1 MATPGALRGV
11 AQPRVQTVGEL
22 LAELDDGSL
31 RIELDRTGAAEW
43 SEHRKH
49 LLLDSILRG
58 WPIGPLYALV
68 AEDGRRTVVDGG
80 RRLGALREFTANE
93 LDVDGR
99 LTPHSDS
106 LSDIDSKTYQE
117 LPSGLR
123 SAFDDYPVVVI
134 EFNGMAQEDIRPAL
148 FRLNDVD
155 RMSAAQRRVVESGK
169 FGEQIRELTSR
180 AADWGLTT
188 ERIGFSNVSLFYE
201 DVLGRVIVAVEQR
214 DLGVAGSDSASLTE
228 RLRAGHPTPPDV
240 YAAVSDALKSLIT
253 RPELAEPAVRF
264 SKATLA
270 SWLLLMVF
278 AQRQFGP
285 DVEHYIGYLMD
296 WLEPQ
301 RRRLAVGLDLDS
313 EPPFRGEPM
322 ADLPAADLLA
332 VFNDRAAVEAMTSES
347 LCIRDAVLWMFLVA
361 VGGVPTLDR
370 PPVSQLLVLRNQIG
384 NSVDLESV
392 AAAVHVVEWG
402 RWA

>member
-1 MATPGALRGV
+1 MATPRALRGV

-80 RRLGALREFTANE
+80 RRLGTLREFTANE

-106 LSDIDSKTYQE
+106 LSDTDSKTYQE
-117 LPSGLR
+117 LSSGLR
-123 SAFDDYPVVVI
+123 SAFNDYPVVVI
-134 EFNGMAQEDIRPAL
+134 EFDGMAQEDIRPAL

-155 RMSAAQRRVVESGK
+155 RMSAAQRRMVEAGK
-169 FGEQIRELTSR
+169 FGEQIRELTSS
-180 AADWGLTT
+180 AADWGLTA

-214 DLGVAGSDSASLTE
+214 DLRVAGSDSAPLAE

-240 YAAVSDALKSLIT
+240 YAAVSDALKSLVT
-253 RPELAEPAVRF
+253 RPELAESAVRF
-264 SKATLA
+264 SKATLT
-270 SWLLLMVF
+270 SWLLLMVY
-278 AQRQFGP
+278 AQRQFGH
-285 DVEHYIGYLMD
+285 DVEHYVGYLMD

-301 RRRLAVGLDLDS
+301 RRRLAAGLELDS

-347 LCIRDAVLWMFLVA
+347 LCIRDTVLWMFLVA

-370 PPVSQLLVLRNQIG
+370 PPVPQLLVLHDQIRL
-384 NSVDLESV
+384 SVDLESV
-392 AAAVHVVEWG
+392 AAAVHAVEWG